1 MGVNHGRRPYVET
14 GFVAVQGALM
24 STPISPTRTLAIP
37 EEVAQGLESRI
48 RGSSFPSL
56 DAFVGYVLA
65 RLLDEPS
72 DTPFSEEEEKRL
84 RERLRSLGYI
94 D

>member
-1 MGVNHGRRPYVET
+1 MSGRTVR
-14 GFVAVQGALM
+14 
-24 STPISPTRTLAIP
+24 IP
-37 EEVAQGLESRI
+37 DDIARGLEARMK
-48 RGSSFPSL
+48 GSGFADL
-56 DAFVGYVLA
+56 DAYVSFILA

-72 DTPFSEEEEKRL
+72 SEPFSEEDERRL

>member
-1 MGVNHGRRPYVET
+1 MTPTPSPRR
-14 GFVAVQGALM
+14 AL
-24 STPISPTRTLAIP
+24 SIP
-37 EEVAQGLESRI
+37 EEVARALETRLK
-48 RGSSFPSL
+48 GSSFPDL
-56 DAFVGYVLA
+56 DAYVGFILA

-72 DTPFSEEEEKRL
+72 AEPFSEEDERRL

>member
-1 MGVNHGRRPYVET
+1 MTTPDPRPRAPSAEAAAPALAP
-14 GFVAVQGALM
+14 AVRIVRL
-24 STPISPTRTLAIP
+24 P
-37 EEVAQGLESRI
+37 EEIARGLEARR
-48 RGSSFPSL
+48 RGSAFADL
-56 DAFVGYVLA
+56 DSYVAFILA

-72 DTPFSEEEEKRL
+72 DTPFSEQDEQRL

>member
-1 MGVNHGRRPYVET
+1 MPEPSRSRSSTRRAESGGAPPAPATDAGR
-14 GFVAVQGALM
+14 AV
-24 STPISPTRTLAIP
+24 SIP
-37 EEVAQGLESRI
+37 EEVARDIEERI
-48 RGSSFPSL
+48 RGSGFASV

-65 RLLDEPS
+65 RLLES
-72 DTPFSEEEEKRL
+72 TSEVPFSEEDERRL

>member
-1 MGVNHGRRPYVET
+1 MTGSSEGAPRSGR
-14 GFVAVQGALM
+14 AVH
-24 STPISPTRTLAIP
+24 IP
-37 EEVAQGLESRI
+37 EDVARGLEGRM
-48 RGSSFPSL
+48 RKSSFPDL
-56 DAFVGYVLA
+56 DSYIAFILA

-72 DTPFSEEEEKRL
+72 NEPFSEADERRL

>member
-1 MGVNHGRRPYVET
+1 MTGAGEAAPRGGRTVH
-14 GFVAVQGALM
+14 L
-24 STPISPTRTLAIP
+24 P
-37 EEVAQGLESRI
+37 EDVVRGLEARR
-48 RGSSFPSL
+48 RGSSFPDL
-56 DAFVGYVLA
+56 DAYVAFILA

-72 DTPFSEEEEKRL
+72 NEPFSEADERRL

>member
-1 MGVNHGRRPYVET
+1 MTMTEKASAAGGAAAVVRPVPQGRTIR
-14 GFVAVQGALM
+14 L
-24 STPISPTRTLAIP
+24 P
-37 EEVAQGLESRI
+37 EEVARGLEARMQ
-48 RGSSFPSL
+48 GSAFADL
-56 DAFVGYVLA
+56 DGYVGFILA

-72 DTPFSEEEEKRL
+72 DAPFSEEDEQRL

>member
-1 MGVNHGRRPYVET
+1 
-14 GFVAVQGALM
+14 M
-24 STPISPTRTLAIP
+24 SAPSSATRTLVIP

-48 RGSSFPSL
+48 RGSSFSSL
-56 DAFVGYVLA
+56 DAFVAYILA
-65 RLLDEPS
+65 RLLDDPS